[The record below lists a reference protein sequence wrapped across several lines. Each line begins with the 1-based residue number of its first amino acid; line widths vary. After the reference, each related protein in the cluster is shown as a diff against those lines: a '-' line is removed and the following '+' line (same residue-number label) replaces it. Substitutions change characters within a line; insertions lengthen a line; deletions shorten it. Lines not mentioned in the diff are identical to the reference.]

1 MTDKLPHEA
10 IIEKWIRRYGHYN
23 DDELIEAGDESDT
36 IGVIMFDGFGE
47 NDDGVAENQNL
58 WTFAVYIHKDS
69 LTKEFKKHEQ
79 HPFAILPRPHEECC
93 VHVWYRVMQ
102 DEVDVVTSIEDDD
115 CTKLDRKFVIDL
127 IHKIEERDKK

>member
-10 IIEKWIRRYGHYN
+10 IIEKWIRRWMDTYN
-23 DDELIEAGDESDT
+23 DDELIDVGDESGEDHLEK
-36 IGVIMFDGFGE
+36 MFDGFGE

-58 WTFAVYIHKDS
+58 WTFAVYIQKT

-79 HPFAILPRPHEECC
+79 HPFAIHEECC

-102 DEVDVVTSIEDDD
+102 DEVDVVTSIEDSIA
-115 CTKLDRKFVIDL
+115 LNW
-127 IHKIEERDKK
+127 IENS